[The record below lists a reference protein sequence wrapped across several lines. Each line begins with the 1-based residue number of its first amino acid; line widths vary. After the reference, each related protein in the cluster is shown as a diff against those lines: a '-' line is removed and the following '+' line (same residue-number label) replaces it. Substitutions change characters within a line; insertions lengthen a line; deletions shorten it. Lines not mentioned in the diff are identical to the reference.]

1 MRAMGVTCAEIKTGY
16 GLDTRT
22 ELKQISVID
31 QLKKAQKMHIVGTF
45 MGLHAVPRGMNADEY
60 TDECIRESLPA
71 AAGTGVCEFADAFV
85 ERGAFSAEQAKR
97 YFLKAKQLGFSLKVH
112 ADEMTPSGGTRLGVE
127 LGAKSADHLLKI
139 LDEDIALLAKSQTVA
154 TVLPL
159 TAFCLGEE
167 YAPARRLIDGGA
179 IVAAAC
185 AGIVCGKA
193 EKQLEVISQVSEE
206 QTQQLK
212 QYLAQ
217 TPVSV
222 RLADTPYIFDIDV
235 RLGVDPRKA
244 NQMVR
249 GVVTLPHGTGK
260 TVRVLVLC
268 TPEKEEEAKAAGAD
282 YVGLDEY
289 VEKIKGGWTDV
300 DVIITTPNVMGKVGA
315 LGRILGPRGLMPNP
329 KTGTVTMDV
338 AKAVSEV
345 KAGKIDFKVD
355 KFGIVH
361 TSIGKVSFSPE
372 QIVDNANEF
381 LSMIMKLKPSAA
393 KGSYVKS
400 IYLSST
406 MSPGLQIDA
415 KSVETK

>member
-1 MRAMGVTCAEIKTGY
+1 
-16 GLDTRT
+16 
-22 ELKQISVID
+22 
-31 QLKKAQKMHIVGTF
+31 MHIVGTF

-235 RLGVDPRKA
+235 RLEGQGRIPRACASWSTTRTSFWKRKTA
-244 NQMVR
+244 KSFWKKR
-249 GVVTLPHGTGK
+249 SRASSATICIAAAISFTAGTGSSKKAWK
-260 TVRVLVLC
+260 T
-268 TPEKEEEAKAAGAD
+268 
-282 YVGLDEY
+282 
-289 VEKIKGGWTDV
+289 
-300 DVIITTPNVMGKVGA
+300 
-315 LGRILGPRGLMPNP
+315 
-329 KTGTVTMDV
+329 
-338 AKAVSEV
+338 
-345 KAGKIDFKVD
+345 
-355 KFGIVH
+355 
-361 TSIGKVSFSPE
+361 
-372 QIVDNANEF
+372 
-381 LSMIMKLKPSAA
+381 PSAA
-393 KGSYVKS
+393 WAGWRTTEWRKRTKR
-400 IYLSST
+400 SST
-406 MSPGLQIDA
+406 SCSTAEWIQGRTDTFLPFFCKNTSFPLYNVPERATIL
-415 KSVETK
+415 